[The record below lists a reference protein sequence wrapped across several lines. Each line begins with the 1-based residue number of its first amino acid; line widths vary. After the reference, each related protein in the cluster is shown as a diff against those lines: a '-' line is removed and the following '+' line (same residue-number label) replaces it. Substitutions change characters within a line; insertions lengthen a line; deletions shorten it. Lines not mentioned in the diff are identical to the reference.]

1 MYVYYIYN
9 IDIHMY
15 VVQCMYIYIYEKGVW
30 LGSLILFPYKLPNNC
45 LSGYISRSDTNG
57 STIAAVLMLL

>member
-1 MYVYYIYN
+1 MLYN
-9 IDIHMY
+9 
-15 VVQCMYIYIYEKGVW
+15 VCTYIYIDEKGVW

>member
-1 MYVYYIYN
+1 
-9 IDIHMY
+9 MY
-15 VVQCMYIYIYEKGVW
+15 VVQCMYIYIYIDEKGVW